1 MGKKV
6 LGWLLF
12 GVVLGGD
19 IALTLYAGQDSAM
32 SMQAYNF
39 VFLAIMLGI
48 CVIGIAVGFRNMEKL
63 ESSFSRASERIRQN
77 FGGEKEKREGSVLKL
92 DKLFNF
98 PALDEKWKSFCRF
111 VASSQGGMG
120 DIEDYINEEEVDA
133 VIHKRMLD
141 MIPDILTSLGIL
153 GTFVGLVWGLRNFNP
168 SDYTAMTSS
177 VASLVEGIKVAF
189 LTSIYGLSLSLVYSY
204 NLRNSYTSVNN
215 GLDDFL
221 EEFHADILPAA
232 EDESR
237 DILIACQKE
246 QTEAIRNMSKQFSN
260 QLAAS
265 F

>member
-111 VASSQGGMG
+111 VASQPGRHGR
-120 DIEDYINEEEVDA
+120 
-133 VIHKRMLD
+133 H
-141 MIPDILTSLGIL
+141 
-153 GTFVGLVWGLRNFNP
+153 
-168 SDYTAMTSS
+168 
-177 VASLVEGIKVAF
+177 
-189 LTSIYGLSLSLVYSY
+189 
-204 NLRNSYTSVNN
+204 
-215 GLDDFL
+215 
-221 EEFHADILPAA
+221 
-232 EDESR
+232 
-237 DILIACQKE
+237 
-246 QTEAIRNMSKQFSN
+246 
-260 QLAAS
+260 
-265 F
+265 